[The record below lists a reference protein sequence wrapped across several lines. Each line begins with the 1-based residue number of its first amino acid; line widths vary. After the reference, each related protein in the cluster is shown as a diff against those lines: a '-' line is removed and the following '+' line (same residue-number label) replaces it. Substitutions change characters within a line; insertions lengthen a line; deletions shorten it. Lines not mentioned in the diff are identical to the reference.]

1 MKHTNF
7 ILIALLLSTF
17 SASVT
22 LADSSVREEE
32 NFVLEVAKKNNSE
45 YKISNILHK
54 KGIQKNKAIE
64 LTRNII
70 TTDPTLFTF
79 MTESYATQSKLSLK
93 NVYSELANYA
103 LYQKNVDFTSYSFL
117 VKFTHSIKKVP
128 LSASELK
135 NIEQISNKEQL
146 IYDTFA

>member
-1 MKHTNF
+1 MKNNNF

-22 LADSSVREEE
+22 LANSSVREEE
-32 NFVLEVAKKNNSE
+32 NFVLEVAKKNSSE
-45 YKISNILHK
+45 HKISNLLHK
-54 KGIQKNKAIE
+54 RGIHKNKALE
-64 LTRNII
+64 LTRNMI
-70 TTDPTLFTF
+70 TTEPTLFTF
-79 MTESYATQSKLSLK
+79 MIESYATQSKLNLK

-117 VKFTHSIKKVP
+117 VKFTHSLKKAP
-128 LSASELK
+128 LSANELK
-135 NIEQISNKEQL
+135 NIEQISSKEQL